1 SKARRFAHRAL
12 RCYPADSEGC
22 LCGGGRRRPSPDLRQ
37 RNHQRMAT
45 VRIPQPLRNLT
56 GDKSTVDADGDT
68 LSALIAN
75 LEATYPGIRE
85 RLLDDSGE
93 LRRFV
98 NIYVNGDD
106 VRFMD
111 GLNTAIKAGDEVS
124 IVPAVAGG

>member
-1 SKARRFAHRAL
+1 
-12 RCYPADSEGC
+12 
-22 LCGGGRRRPSPDLRQ
+22 
-37 RNHQRMAT
+37 MAT